1 MNPNRTKH
9 VAGTVIGVVLLIGA
23 PIVARMLYVSGMH
36 RAFVTLGS
44 GPGIADPV
52 RLSSDINAVLYA
64 CAGGFGGSLLGLVI
78 LIVSLVLYLRAGRRL
93 STPNA
98 ISMVCFTA
106 FCASFVA
113 SAADVPPHIK
123 GDFELAKLLLAS
135 KHKSIPLWPDHLDGS
150 VTLRCP
156 KPINSSEELKAV
168 LATAPKTFHQGERFG
183 DIVEF
188 NGWFAASLDS
198 PNTPPG
204 KSVWIVGIV
213 VQKGSSELCGF
224 SHW

>member
-9 VAGTVIGVVLLIGA
+9 VAGTVIGVVLLSGA

-64 CAGGFGGSLLGLVI
+64 CAGGFGGSLPRACHPHCFPRALPSRGTQTFHAQRHFDGL
-78 LIVSLVLYLRAGRRL
+78 LLCLLRQLCCERRR
-93 STPNA
+93 
-98 ISMVCFTA
+98 C
-106 FCASFVA
+106 
-113 SAADVPPHIK
+113 SAAHK
-123 GDFELAKLLLAS
+123 GKFRVSEAPSSFETQVHSPLAGSSGRQCDAS
-135 KHKSIPLWPDHLDGS
+135 M
-150 VTLRCP
+150 P

-198 PNTPPG
+198 PNTAPG
-204 KSVWIVGIV
+204 KSAWIIGIV
-213 VQKGSSELCGF
+213 VQKGSGELCGF